1 MRLIYDR
8 ESPAMFLLPQYG
20 LIEKGFIV
28 DTLDKELIESLKEK
42 GFVKAPPFEGETT
55 KEETK

>member
-1 MRLIYDR
+1 
-8 ESPAMFLLPQYG
+8 MFLLPQYG